1 MTSAVPVVDLSLDE
15 MTRDPYPVWARLRA
29 DAPVAYSPSL
39 DRYLVTRYAD
49 IVELEKAPEV
59 FSSRE
64 DGSLLTRV
72 VGHNILREDNAAHR
86 RIRSAA
92 EPPTR
97 PRQVR
102 DIWSAAF
109 AANCARVLDDLA
121 PRGRGDLMA
130 DFISPLVELNLAAV
144 LGIGEVTRG
153 IMTQWSYDMMAGNGN
168 YADDQEIWARARTAT
183 AEIDEYVRLAVDRV
197 QAEPDSSI
205 ISAMV
210 HAENALELDEVQNN
224 VKVIIG
230 GGISE
235 PMHVFGTGAWQAL
248 THPALRQRLAEDVA
262 LWRKVFEESARW
274 ISPIG
279 LYPRQ
284 VLSEYEVAGVRL
296 PAGSR
301 VSLVIGSGNRDS
313 AVIENADVFD
323 IDREP
328 VAHLAFGGGPHF
340 CMGAWVARHQIGAL
354 AWPVV
359 FERLRGLRLVE
370 GFEPEVRGWVFRGLT
385 SLPVEWEAVV

>member
-1 MTSAVPVVDLSLDE
+1 MVELSLDD
-15 MTRDPYPVWARLRA
+15 MSRDPYPMWARLRA
-29 DAPVAYSPSL
+29 EAPVAYSPSL
-39 DRYLVTRYAD
+39 ERYLVTRYAD
-49 IVELEKAPEV
+49 IVELEKTPEV

-64 DGSLLTRV
+64 EDSLLTRV
-72 VGHNILREDNAAHR
+72 VGHNMLREDNAPHH

-102 DIWSAAF
+102 DIWSTAF
-109 AANCARVLDDLA
+109 ATNCGRVLEDLA
-121 PRGRGDLMA
+121 PRGRGDLIA

-144 LGIGEVTRG
+144 LGIGGVPRG
-153 IMTQWSYDMMAGNGN
+153 TMTQWSAHMMAGNGN
-168 YADDQEIWARARTAT
+168 YADDQEIWARAKAAT

-197 QAEPDSSI
+197 QGSADDSI

-210 HAENALELDEVQNN
+210 HADDPLPLDEVQNN

-230 GGISE
+230 GGINE
-235 PMHVFGTGAWQAL
+235 PLHVFGTGAWQAL
-248 THPALRQRLAEDVA
+248 TDPALRARLVDDPA

-284 VLSEYEVAGVRL
+284 VLSEYEVAGIRL

-301 VSLVIGSGNRDS
+301 VALVIGSGNRDS
-313 AVIENADVFD
+313 AVIQNADVFD

-354 AWPVV
+354 AWPAV
-359 FERLRGLRLVE
+359 FDRLRGLRLVE
-370 GFEPEVRGWVFRGLT
+370 GFEPEISGWVFRGLK
-385 SLPVEWEAVV
+385 SLPVEWEAVG

>member
-1 MTSAVPVVDLSLDE
+1 MSLDD
-15 MTRDPYPVWARLRA
+15 MSRDPYPMWARLRA
-29 DAPVAYSPSL
+29 EAPVAYSPSL
-39 DRYLVTRYAD
+39 ERYLVTRYAD
-49 IVELEKAPEV
+49 IVELEKTPEV

-64 DGSLLTRV
+64 EDSLLTRV
-72 VGHNILREDNAAHR
+72 VGHNMLREDNAPHH

-102 DIWSAAF
+102 DIWSTAF
-109 AANCARVLDDLA
+109 ATNCGRVLEDLA
-121 PRGRGDLMA
+121 PRGRGDLIA

-144 LGIGEVTRG
+144 LGIGGVPRG
-153 IMTQWSYDMMAGNGN
+153 TMTQWSAHMMAGNGN
-168 YADDQEIWARARTAT
+168 YADDQEIWARAKAAT

-197 QAEPDSSI
+197 QGSADDSI

-210 HAENALELDEVQNN
+210 HADDPLPLDEVQNN

-230 GGISE
+230 GGINE
-235 PMHVFGTGAWQAL
+235 PLHVFGTGAWQAL
-248 THPALRQRLAEDVA
+248 TDPALRARLVDDPA

-284 VLSEYEVAGVRL
+284 VLSEYEVAGIRL

-301 VSLVIGSGNRDS
+301 VALVIGSGNRDS
-313 AVIENADVFD
+313 AVIQNADVFD

-354 AWPVV
+354 AWPAV
-359 FERLRGLRLVE
+359 FDRLRGLRLVE
-370 GFEPEVRGWVFRGLT
+370 GFEPEISGWVFRGLK
-385 SLPVEWEAVV
+385 SLPVEWEAVG